1 MGSTYFAPSIFN
13 PRGPA
18 GRARPT
24 PPVPLPEVNV
34 ADAHFSPSWPTTLEE
49 ERAWDTIREAH
60 LLDRNEIYLNTGS
73 YGSLH
78 RSVFG
83 CLVDALNRVEANP
96 TVARGQLESEANA
109 ARKRLATFVNAPAE
123 DIAFTTNVTVS
134 LNLVING
141 LTWKPG
147 DQILASDQEYGAI
160 DNCLH
165 NAEREWGVEVRRAT
179 IPIPPT
185 GPKDIL
191 DAFAAGITERTR
203 LVVCSHIATRTG
215 LIAPI
220 KDLAALAHEHG
231 AMIAIDGAHGP
242 GMIPVD
248 LAKWGCDFYGGNCH
262 KWLCA
267 PKGTG
272 FLHAVPEVQDR
283 LRHVLVGWGYSREGK
298 TRGDSGGLLINGRPA
313 MWGLETCG
321 TRDLACFAAVGAA
334 VEHQTAIGRDR
345 IASRGRQLA
354 AYLRDRLSGS
364 DWAQLL
370 TPDIA
375 EMSGSISAYHLEG
388 FGELDLYKRC
398 RITAPAGKREGGLY
412 WLRVSTHF
420 YNGFD
425 QVDRLV
431 EVLNECRTPA

>member
-1 MGSTYFAPSIFN
+1 MSDAP
-13 PRGPA
+13 
-18 GRARPT
+18 
-24 PPVPLPEVNV
+24 
-34 ADAHFSPSWPTTLEE
+34 FSQSWPTSVEE
-49 ERAWDTIREAH
+49 ERHWNGIRETH
-60 LLDRNEIYLNTGS
+60 LLNRNEIYLNTGS

-83 CLVDALNRVEANP
+83 CLVDGLNRVEANP
-96 TVARGQLESEANA
+96 TRMRGQLDSEAGV
-109 ARKRLATFVNAPAE
+109 ARERLATFLNAAAE

-134 LNLVING
+134 LNMVVNG
-141 LTWKPG
+141 LAWKRG

-165 NAEREWGVEVRRAT
+165 NAEREWGVEVRRAS
-179 IPIPPT
+179 IPIPPS
-185 GPKDIL
+185 GPDDIL
-191 DAFAAGITERTR
+191 NAFAAGLTDRTR

-220 KDLAALAHEHG
+220 RELANLAHEHG
-231 AMIAIDGAHGP
+231 AMIAVDGAHGP
-242 GMIPVD
+242 GMIPLD
-248 LAKWGCDFYGGNCH
+248 LTELGCDFYGGNCH

-272 FLHAVPEVQDR
+272 FLHVAPEVQDR
-283 LRHVLVGWGYSREGK
+283 LRHVLVGWGYSREGR
-298 TRGDSGGLLINGRPA
+298 TRGDTGGLLINGRPA
-313 MWGLETCG
+313 MWGLEACG

-334 VEHQTAIGRDR
+334 VDHQTAIGKDR

-370 TPDIA
+370 TPNVP
-375 EMSGSISAYHLEG
+375 EMSGSISAYHLKG
-388 FGELDLYKRC
+388 FEELDLYSRY
-398 RITAPAGKREGGLY
+398 RITAPTGKRDGGLT
-412 WLRVSTHF
+412 WMRASTHF

-425 QVDRLV
+425 QIDRLV
-431 EVLNECRTPA
+431 DALEECRGTA